1 MEQLQEFKALGL
13 TEVTL
18 GAITAKGFEVP
29 SPIQKLAIPAL
40 LQGNRDIIA
49 QAQTGTGKTAAFGL
63 PILEQIE
70 PNGTVQAIVLA
81 PTRELALQVADEMSS
96 FVTTKKVSITTIYG
110 GASMTDQLRRLK
122 KGVDIV
128 VGTPGRVLD
137 HIARGTLKLGT
148 IRWFILD
155 EADEMLNMGFVED
168 IEEIMKQTPATK
180 RVMLFS
186 ATMPDR
192 IAHLAK
198 SYMTDIQHLKVENAQ
213 MTTSLTDQIYFEVRE
228 SDKFDALTRIID
240 VEPEFYGLV
249 FCRTKM
255 GVDDMVNKLMSRG
268 YEADGLHGDLTQSAR
283 EKILAKFKHKTINI
297 LCATDVAARGIDI
310 VDLTHVINY
319 SMPQDFE
326 SYVHRIGR
334 TGRAGKE
341 GTAITFISPNEYRQ
355 FVMMQKVIKTQ
366 IRKEQLPNAQD
377 IIQVKKARL
386 LDDMAEIVEL
396 GTHKEYEAMAQEMLG
411 LYGAELAL
419 AALLRLSFKNEFDEK
434 KYDEVR
440 SFKVDRKGTARL
452 FIALGKYDGMTP
464 KSMVEFLIENTQLTG
479 GKIDDVKVMDAF
491 SFATVPFEDAEAALA
506 SLNAL
511 KNNRNGKPL
520 AEISQGIGG
529 GGSGERRG
537 GGGSGERR
545 SGGGSGERRSGG
557 GSGDRRS
564 SGGSGDRKSYGDR
577 SGSRS
582 GGSRKEGGGGFGKST
597 SDHVASRKARKE
609 RRKG

>member
-1 MEQLQEFKALGL
+1 MEKLQEFKDLGL

-96 FVTTKKVSITTIYG
+96 FVTTKRVSITTIYG

-137 HIARGTLKLGT
+137 HIARGTLKLGD

-168 IEEIMKQTPATK
+168 IEEIMKQTPDTK

-192 IAHLAK
+192 IANLAK
-198 SYMTDIQHLKVENAQ
+198 NYMTDIQHLKVESAQ

-268 YEADGLHGDLTQSAR
+268 YEADGLHGDLTQAAR
-283 EKILAKFKHKTINI
+283 EKILTKFKNKTINI

-386 LDDMAEIVEL
+386 LDDLAEIVEL
-396 GTHKEYEAMAQEMLG
+396 GTHKEYEPMAQEILN

-419 AALLRLSFKNEFDEK
+419 SALLRLSFKNEFDEK

-452 FIALGKYDGMTP
+452 FIALGKYDDMTP
-464 KSMVEFLIENTQLTG
+464 KSMVEFLIENTNLTG

-511 KNNRNGKPL
+511 KKNRNGKPL

-529 GGSGERRG
+529 GSGERRGGGDRRGSGSGERR

-557 GSGDRRS
+557 G
-564 SGGSGDRKSYGDR
+564 GDRKGFGDR

-582 GGSRKEGGGGFGKST
+582 GAPRKEGGYKKS
-597 SDHVASRKARKE
+597 SAEHIASRKARKE
-609 RRKG
+609 RRKK